1 MDKNVLFVCYG
12 PPKKGLP
19 ATKHTLSRWIVD
31 AIFSA
36 YESSDL

>member
-1 MDKNVLFVCYG
+1 MDKNFLFVCYG